1 MKYYFYNEVGEV
13 TLIYY
18 VMPPREQMLKKY
30 IATNKEFEDK
40 EGFSKKLTV
49 DLGTLELNCEYIKK
63 PPTIEEEVKTLKEE
77 LSITQNAL
85 DFLLINGSSNE
96 VVKTLFKD
104 DELNLSTYLSMRIS
118 SGKLDYDTVISKYSN
133 LKCMI
138 DSILN
143 L

>member
-18 VMPPREQMLKKY
+18 VTPPREQLLQKH

-49 DLGTLELNCEYIKK
+49 DLETLKLNCEYIKN

-118 SGKLDYDTVISKYSN
+118 SGKLDYDTVISKYLN